1 MKFGVGAR
9 ALRTEDQDLLRG
21 LGKYTDDAQVEGAL
35 RGYVFRS
42 PVAHGTITGLDVSAA
57 RQAPGVVEVL
67 TRDELAAD
75 KVGNLLCLT
84 GIKNEDGSDHPRP
97 PRTILATDKVRH
109 VGEPVAFIVAE
120 TLAQARDAADL
131 IELDI
136 DDLPVATDTYEAAQ
150 PGANPVWD
158 DIPDNVVFRYGRG
171 DKDAVDAAFDK
182 ADRVTQIRL
191 VNNRLVSN
199 PMEPRAAAV
208 DYDAQTE
215 RFTVFIP
222 SQGPAMHLQMLSGM
236 LSIPMEKLR
245 MLTGNVGGGFGTR
258 AFLYPES
265 CLTLWAAK
273 RLQRPVRWTGER
285 SEIFLSDSHGR
296 DNVTIAELAMD
307 RDGHFQAIRA
317 TTYAAMGAYLANFG
331 PFIPT
336 DACAGMYTGLYKIP
350 LCRVSVLGVM
360 TNTVPTDAY
369 RGAGRPEA
377 AYMIERLVD
386 RVATEMGLTPDEIRR
401 RNFPT
406 PEEMPHTMGLGDVID
421 SGEFTAC
428 MEDAMKAADWN
439 GFDARRKESEAAGKL
454 RGIGLATYV
463 ERCGGGNGIPAKLVF
478 DGDAGKV
485 RILTGAM
492 DSGQGHRISYKQI
505 LSEKLGIDADDIEVL
520 QGDTDLTPPGFTGGS
535 KSIPVGGA
543 SILGAADKTL
553 EKGRKIAAQI
563 LETAEVDIEYADGR
577 FSVAGTDRG
586 IDLFELA
593 KQAQDPANLPEGEE
607 PGIDSDHDHNN
618 TAPTFPNGC
627 HICELEVDPATG
639 TVEIANYTVVDDFGV
654 TLNPMLLEGQVHGG
668 IVQGLGQ
675 AWTEHTVFDP
685 DSGQLLSGSLMDY
698 QMPRAAEMPHV
709 NFITRNVRCTTNPLG
724 VKGAGEAGAIGAPP
738 AFVNAVLNAV
748 RSKRQDVTHLDMP
761 LTPLRV
767 WHALND

>member
-1 MKFGVGAR
+1 MKFGVGSR

-21 LGKYTDDAQVEGAL
+21 LGSYTDDAEVTGAL
-35 RGYVFRS
+35 RGFVFRS
-42 PVAHGTITGLDVSAA
+42 AAAHGTITSLNVDAA
-57 RQAPGVVEVL
+57 RQSPGVVEIL

-97 PRTILATDKVRH
+97 PRTILATEKVRH

-131 IELDI
+131 IELEI
-136 DDLPVATDTYEAAQ
+136 DDLPVATDTFEAAQ

-158 DIPDNVVFRYGRG
+158 DIPDNVVFRYGKG
-171 DKDAVDAAFDK
+171 DRSAVDAAFDT
-182 ADRVTQIRL
+182 ADRVTSIRV

-208 DYDAQTE
+208 DYSPETE

-222 SQGPAMHLQMLSGM
+222 TQGPAMHLQMLAGM

-258 AFLYPES
+258 AFLYPEA

-273 RLQRPVRWTGER
+273 RLKRPVRWTGER

-307 RDGHFQAIRA
+307 AEGHFKAIRA

-350 LCRVSVLGVM
+350 LCHVSVLGVM

-439 GFDARRKESEAAGKL
+439 GFDARRKQSEASGKL

-463 ERCGGGNGIPAKLVF
+463 ERCGGGGGIPAKLQF
-478 DGDAGKV
+478 DDATGKV

-492 DSGQGHRISYKQI
+492 DSGQGHRISYMQI
-505 LSEKLGIDADDIEVL
+505 LSEKFGIDVENIEVL

-563 LETAEVDIEYADGR
+563 LETAEVDIEFADGR
-577 FSVAGTDRG
+577 FTVAGTDKG
-586 IDLFELA
+586 IDLFELSR
-593 KQAQDPANLPEGEE
+593 QSRDPANLPEGEE
-607 PGIDSDHDHNN
+607 PGIDSENDHTNDS
-618 TAPTFPNGC
+618 PTFPNGC
-627 HICELEVDPATG
+627 HVCELEVDAATG
-639 TVEIANYTVVDDFGV
+639 TVEIVNYTVVDDFGV

-685 DSGQLLSGSLMDY
+685 ESGQLLSGSLMDY
-698 QMPRAAEMPHV
+698 QMPRAAEMPNV

-748 RSKRQDVTHLDMP
+748 RSSRPEVETLDMP